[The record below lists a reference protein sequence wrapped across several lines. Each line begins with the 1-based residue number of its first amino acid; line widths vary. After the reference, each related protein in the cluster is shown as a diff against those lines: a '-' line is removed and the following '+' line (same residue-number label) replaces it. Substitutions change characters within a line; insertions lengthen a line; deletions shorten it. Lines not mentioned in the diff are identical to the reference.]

1 MFSNCGL
8 SLKGG
13 FYVSHQAHGSLRGRH
28 RLPWCTFDKIVEVE
42 VRDEFG
48 LKRATDATA
57 RSHRLLD
64 TLGLS
69 ISALDP
75 LPIQRRQGQ
84 LRVRTGSQSCP
95 QIQSAMWR
103 RADNNS
109 RHVGLVT
116 ITNDGRNQAKL
127 GLTGTGL
134 LPATG

>member
-8 SLKGG
+8 SLKGE

-28 RLPWCTFDKIVEVE
+28 RLPWSTFDKIVEVE
-42 VRDEFG
+42 VRGEFG

-57 RSHRLLD
+57 KSHRLLD

-84 LRVRTGSQSCP
+84 LRVKSCRKQMSQFT
-95 QIQSAMWR
+95 SALR
-103 RADNNS
+103 PKADVIRPKADIES
-109 RHVGLVT
+109 F
-116 ITNDGRNQAKL
+116 
-127 GLTGTGL
+127 
-134 LPATG
+134 